1 MIELATGVVLFIALV
16 HLAWAAGVLW
26 PAKDSAQLAQWVLG
40 GEAGIAMPGR
50 AACMGVALVLGGLA
64 MVWLGAARGEQSAP
78 WMRWVTGVSWLGVGV
93 FALRGLGGFF
103 ERRFRPSI
111 KSSPYAKMNI
121 MLYSP
126 LCLALAALVATD
138 LLQLR

>member
-1 MIELATGVVLFIALV
+1 MIELATGVVLFIALI

-26 PAKDSAQLAQWVLG
+26 PAKDSKQLARWVLG
-40 GEAGIAMPGR
+40 GDAGVELPGR
-50 AACMGVALVLGGLA
+50 GACVGVALVLGGLA
-64 MVWLGAARGEQSAP
+64 IAWLGAARGDQSAS
-78 WMRWVTGVSWLGVGV
+78 WMRWVIGVSWLGVVV

-111 KSSPYAKMNI
+111 KGSPYAKMSI

-126 LCLALAALVATD
+126 LCLALAALVAAD
-138 LLQLR
+138 LLQMR